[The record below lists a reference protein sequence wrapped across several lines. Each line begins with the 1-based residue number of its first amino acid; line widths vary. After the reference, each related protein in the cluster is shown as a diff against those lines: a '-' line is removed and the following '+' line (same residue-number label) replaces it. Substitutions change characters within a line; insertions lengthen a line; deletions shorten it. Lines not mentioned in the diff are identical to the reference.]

1 MRGLFDEPLPDAPGG
16 GASGPAPRETR
27 RVYTVSE
34 LNALAQEIL
43 EESFPSVWVEGE
55 ISNLRKYPSGH
66 TYFTLKDEAA
76 QIAAVLF
83 RGASQS
89 LPFRPEDGLKV
100 LARGRITL
108 YEARGTF
115 QIIVD
120 ALEPAGLGALQLA
133 FEQLKARL
141 LAEGLFDP
149 ARKRPLPLLPRRI
162 GIVASPR
169 GAALRDI
176 LKVLARRF
184 ANLEIVLAPSRV
196 QGEGASLE
204 IVESIRMLNRLG
216 GIDVLILAR
225 GGGSIEDLWP
235 FNEERVARAIAA
247 STVPVVSAVGHE
259 VDTTIADL
267 VADLRAPTPSAAAEM
282 VVRSK
287 EELGDRIAALRGR
300 LIAAARLRLSAAGV
314 ALEDAGSA
322 RAREAVRD
330 RLRDLALRVDD
341 LTFRLGAR
349 LERTTTDARH
359 RLELLKERMTPERL
373 AGRLRLRRA
382 RADGLDRLLHASMT
396 TRLQRARD
404 QCSAYAERLLALSPL
419 AVLGRG
425 YAICR
430 LQSTGAIL
438 KDSTAARAGDAVSIR
453 LHRGSLDCAVTE
465 VRAHGEREEGV

>member
-1 MRGLFDEPLPDAPGG
+1 MRGLFDEPRPETPGEG
-16 GASGPAPRETR
+16 GDRPPREKR

-34 LNALAQEIL
+34 LNALAQAIL

-100 LARGRITL
+100 LARGRISL
-108 YEARGTF
+108 YEARGAF
-115 QIIVD
+115 QLIVD

-141 LAEGLFDP
+141 LAEGLFDS

-162 GIVASPR
+162 GIVASLQ

-184 ANLEIVLAPSRV
+184 ANLEVVLAPSRV

-204 IVESIRMLNRLG
+204 IVESIRMLNHLG

-247 STVPVVSAVGHE
+247 SGVPVVSAVGHE

-282 VVRSK
+282 VVQSK
-287 EELGDRIAALRGR
+287 EELADRIGALRGR
-300 LIAAARLRLSAAGV
+300 LVAAARLRLSAARDT
-314 ALEDAGSA
+314 LDEAGSA
-322 RAREAVRD
+322 RAREVVR
-330 RLRDLALRVDD
+330 R
-341 LTFRLGAR
+341 
-349 LERTTTDARH
+349 
-359 RLELLKERMTPERL
+359 
-373 AGRLRLRRA
+373 
-382 RADGLDRLLHASMT
+382 
-396 TRLQRARD
+396 
-404 QCSAYAERLLALSPL
+404 SA
-419 AVLGRG
+419 
-425 YAICR
+425 
-430 LQSTGAIL
+430 
-438 KDSTAARAGDAVSIR
+438 
-453 LHRGSLDCAVTE
+453 
-465 VRAHGEREEGV
+465 